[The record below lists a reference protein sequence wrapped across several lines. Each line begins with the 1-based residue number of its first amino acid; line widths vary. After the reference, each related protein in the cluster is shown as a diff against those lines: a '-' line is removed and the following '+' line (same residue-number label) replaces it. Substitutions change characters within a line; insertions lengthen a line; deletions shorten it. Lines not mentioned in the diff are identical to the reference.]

1 MTDHPG
7 GLRPPPLLIRGGENK
22 FTAVI
27 FSLLTMVIFSLLTMV
42 IFSLLTMVISSLHEA
57 GCSRS
62 GQGGRWRK

>member
-7 GLRPPPLLIRGGENK
+7 GLRPPPLLIRGGESNV
-22 FTAVI
+22 TA
-27 FSLLTMVIFSLLTMV
+27 V

>member
-7 GLRPPPLLIRGGENK
+7 GLRPPPLLIRGGESNV
-22 FTAVI
+22 TA
-27 FSLLTMVIFSLLTMV
+27 VIFSLLTMV